1 MPTCSISRRL
11 PVLSMAVSALLLSA
25 CVSNP
30 SQRTLAE
37 VREQANP
44 VDRGA
49 RAVTN
54 FTPALRC
61 MDELMF
67 DTGIRDVTMMMEGLT
82 DATQQVPASARDM
95 MTSAISDMTRRS
107 RAVRLSVFG
116 DDQANLLQF
125 LQQAEQQSPFAVIPQ
140 YSLRGSISQLDD
152 SVDKRSASVGASL
165 IERLFNVRF
174 GSETRFSVLG
184 FDAAMVETQSL
195 TLIPGVSTKNL
206 TVIADR
212 DASAGDGQARLS
224 NPGLDL
230 VFSFSASRSE
240 GKAQAARNMIELA
253 AVELTGKLLRLPYW
267 QCLGASD
274 DEPEVVREMED
285 WFLSLTDAELVSFL
299 QERMRERRYYDGP
312 ANGQADAA
320 FAEAIARYRAALGL
334 PPGDTVDLTFFRKFI
349 TTKVARGP
357 LASQRVLALQGG
369 ANAQPAASPAPPV
382 PAPAVP
388 ITAASSADTVRIELR
403 AEPSRRQR
411 GLELLVSASQPGYLY
426 CYARDPVGG
435 GIVRIYPNRFAR
447 DPRIDG
453 GRPLRLPDGQRFV
466 LNPAAEYACLH
477 APREIYGDLPP
488 PLRWGDFE
496 EIRLKSFDEIRKHF
510 GEVSGSPIGMQVLRP

>member
-1 MPTCSISRRL
+1 MSSRPSLRSCPL
-11 PVLSMAVSALLLSA
+11 LVVAVVAWALSG

-44 VDRGA
+44 VDQGA

-67 DTGIRDVTMMMEGLT
+67 DTGIRDVTLMMEDLT
-82 DATQQVPASARDM
+82 DATQRVPASARDM

-116 DDQANLLQF
+116 GDQQNLLQF

-140 YSLRGSISQLDD
+140 YSLRGGISQFDD
-152 SVDKRSASVGASL
+152 SVDKRSVSVGATL
-165 IERLFNVRF
+165 VERLFGVRF

-195 TLIPGVSTKNL
+195 TLMPGVTTKNL

-240 GKAQAARNMIELA
+240 GPAQAARNMVELA
-253 AVELTGKLLRLPYW
+253 AVELVGKLLRLPYW
-267 QCLGASD
+267 QCLGTRD
-274 DEPEVVREMED
+274 DEAEVVREMED
-285 WFLSLTDAELVSFL
+285 WFLSLSDAELISFL

-312 ANGQADAA
+312 ANGRLNPEFAA
-320 FAEAIARYRAALGL
+320 ALNRYRTALGL
-334 PPGDTVDLTFFRKFI
+334 PPDDSVDLAFFKAFI
-349 TTKVARGP
+349 TAKVAPGP
-357 LASQRVLALQGG
+357 FATRRVLAL
-369 ANAQPAASPAPPV
+369 AEPAAARPEQPAAPALV
-382 PAPAVP
+382 FAQDGEAVQ
-388 ITAASSADTVRIELR
+388 IDLR
-403 AEPSRRQR
+403 AQPSTRQR
-411 GLELLVSASQPGYLY
+411 GVDLLVQVNRPGYLY
-426 CYARDPVGG
+426 CYSRDPVSGA
-435 GIVRIYPNRFAR
+435 IVRIYPNRFAR

-453 GRPLRLPDGQRFV
+453 GKPLRLPDGQRFV

-477 APREIYGDLPP
+477 ASREVYGDLPP

-496 EIRLKSFDEIRKHF
+496 EVRLKSFDEIRRHF
-510 GEVSGSPIGMQVLRP
+510 AEVSGSEIGMQVIRP